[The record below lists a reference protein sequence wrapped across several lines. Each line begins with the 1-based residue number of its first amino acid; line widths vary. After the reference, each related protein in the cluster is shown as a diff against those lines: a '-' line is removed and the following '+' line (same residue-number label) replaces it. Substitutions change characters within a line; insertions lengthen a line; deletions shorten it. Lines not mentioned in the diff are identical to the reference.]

1 MTERPAQ
8 DWERIWQ
15 DLTEFAPH
23 MSEQG
28 REYLDLATRLVRA
41 NRILMELPDLEDE
54 AFQEVQG
61 ISMLLHSVGEPEER
75 YVYELI
81 DLVTHLLDR
90 LYVRLEYVK
99 WEVSPLSQLP
109 AALAEMSQDPDLSNE
124 DRDVLAFLT
133 AYDAAVRTGRGL
145 ADPHIRQNL
154 QKRASQVPA
163 ESQRTAQRRLRAML
177 DQIIKLLDYY
187 GEQSPSG

>member
-15 DLTEFAPH
+15 ELTEYAPH

-41 NRILMELPDLEDE
+41 NQILMELPALEDE

-81 DLVTHLLDR
+81 DLITHLLDR

-109 AALAEMSQDPDLSNE
+109 PALAEMSQDPDLSNE
-124 DRDVLAFLT
+124 DRSVLAFLT

-145 ADPHIRQNL
+145 ADPNIRQTL
-154 QKRASQVPA
+154 SKRLSQIPA
-163 ESQRTAQRRLRAML
+163 DSQHAAQRRLRAML
-177 DQIIKLLDYY
+177 DQIIKLLGYY
-187 GEQSPSG
+187 NEQSGSS